1 MLKTLRRNNAQN
13 RQAISID
20 DAIEK
25 KSVRIVNLIG
35 YGILILTFLDII
47 AIFIPPKF
55 FDPNWELS
63 SIGKTVEIVWAPLLA
78 FILIF
83 YRRQQESIELGELK
97 ILSLLSYLSLII
109 GIIYLVTVP
118 LLITDTFRI
127 ARTNTGLFNK
137 QVDVQK
143 TQVAEITKQLN
154 AANEEQLRDFF
165 TNNQQEFPELKGSS
179 VRELKTSFLS
189 QLDKKQEIIQ
199 AQIKQELTFK
209 QQKLSKTA
217 IKWILGA
224 IVAGT
229 SFLLIWQHTN
239 WSSSIVAYKKQQRK
253 TLTIS
258 D

>member
-1 MLKTLRRNNAQN
+1 MLKTLKRNNAQN

-25 KSVRIVNLIG
+25 KSIRVINLIG
-35 YGILILTFLDII
+35 YGILILTFLDIV

-63 SIGKTVEIVWAPLLA
+63 SIGKTIEIVWAPLIA
-78 FILIF
+78 FVLIF

-97 ILSLLSYLSLII
+97 LLSLLSYLSLII
-109 GIIYLVTVP
+109 GIIYFMTVP

-127 ARTNTGLFNK
+127 ARTNTSLVNR
-137 QVDVQK
+137 QLDAQR
-143 TQVAEITKQLN
+143 TQIEEITKQLN
-154 AANEEQLRDFF
+154 TANEEQLNNLF
-165 TNNQQEFPELKGSS
+165 TINIQESPQLQGSS
-179 VRELKTSFLS
+179 VKELKTSFLS
-189 QLDKKQEIIQ
+189 QLNKKQEAAKTQ
-199 AQIKQELTFK
+199 LKQELSSK
-209 QQKLSKTA
+209 QRKLSKTA

-224 IVAGT
+224 IVAGV

-239 WSSSIVAYKKQQRK
+239 WSSSIVASKKRQRK
-253 TLTIS
+253 TLTIA

>member
-1 MLKTLRRNNAQN
+1 MLKMLKRNNAQN

-25 KSVRIVNLIG
+25 QSVRILNLIG
-35 YGILILTFLDII
+35 YGILFLTALDII
-47 AIFIPPKF
+47 AILIPPKF

-63 SIGKTVEIVWAPLLA
+63 SIGKTIEIVWAPLLA

-83 YRRQQESIELGELK
+83 SRRQQELIALGELK

-109 GIIYLVTVP
+109 GVVYLVTVP

-143 TQVAEITKQLN
+143 TQVEEITKQLN
-154 AANEEQLRDFF
+154 AANEEQLNNFF
-165 TNNQQEFPELKGSS
+165 TINRQEFPQLQGSS
-179 VRELKTSFLS
+179 GKELKTSFLS
-189 QLDKKQEIIQ
+189 QLNKKQQAIQ
-199 AQIKQELTFK
+199 TQLKQDLTDK
-209 QQKLSKTA
+209 QRKLSKTA

-224 IVAGT
+224 IVAGV

-239 WSSSIVAYKKQQRK
+239 WSSSIVASKKRQKK

-258 D
+258 G